1 MVFFKSFSIVFSLTE
16 NIFASIQADE
26 IEEILCRKFTSFLK
40 QRAEQFIIMRRKA
53 IDGYDMSF
61 LVTSI
66 NIEKMWK
73 QKLIDFI
80 IQFMEEIDKE
90 ISAMKIAVNARAR
103 LVAAEFMK
111 QL

>member
-1 MVFFKSFSIVFSLTE
+1 
-16 NIFASIQADE
+16 
-26 IEEILCRKFTSFLK
+26 
-40 QRAEQFIIMRRKA
+40 MRRKA
-53 IDGYDMSF
+53 IDGYYMSF
-61 LVTSI
+61 LITSI

-73 QKLIDFI
+73 QKLIDFV

-111 QL
+111 RL

>member
-1 MVFFKSFSIVFSLTE
+1 MLIP
-16 NIFASIQADE
+16 
-26 IEEILCRKFTSFLK
+26 LK
-40 QRAEQFIIMRRKA
+40 VEVSTIKKLKML
-53 IDGYDMSF
+53 YDMSF
-61 LVTSI
+61 LITSI

-73 QKLIDFI
+73 QKLIDFV

-111 QL
+111 RLSS

>member
-1 MVFFKSFSIVFSLTE
+1 M
-16 NIFASIQADE
+16 
-26 IEEILCRKFTSFLK
+26 K

-53 IDGYDMSF
+53 LDGYDMSF
-61 LVTSI
+61 LITSI

-73 QKLIDFI
+73 QKLIDFV

-103 LVAAEFMK
+103 LVAAEVMK
-111 QL
+111 RLSS